1 MTSVHWSGI
10 RARRLSSH
18 HGEFC
23 KLFCSHTSRDVDF
36 FSEDG
41 SRSGEQLLNMIGMCS
56 AFSIG
61 GQILTIGAPKGSISN
76 VFLCKVHS
84 SPPVT
89 FSVVASAHD
98 PSKPAADKSSK
109 HQQIKL
115 WMVTLSAA
123 GDFNLDERKILADT
137 HVTFSDD
144 GYCLPSNIYAG
155 CRYDPI
161 CIQGA
166 SFQLQRPD
174 FRSLYDVGGASHEAV
189 KCALDMVKRGAA
201 GQQISKD
208 LKDLLNV
215 DADNHKAL
223 KFALDVVRKSAL
235 DSDMSAYLNAL
246 FSTDPEDH
254 AALKSALDYIK
265 QGLHGADFKYPG
277 VIDFRNKLCH
287 NLLTLDARSFDA
299 LVSCARNVFLGIQ
312 MIHPFVAQEH
322 QPEYAG
328 GILADIDRIVQRDM
342 RVAALTDQEIKILVQ
357 QREQM
362 LEERDRLKV
371 RLSRKFD
378 SFAPCLKRDIQDQ
391 LVPGALLLLL
401 PVCIFIS

>member
-1 MTSVHWSGI
+1 MHWSGI
-10 RARRLSSH
+10 RARRLCSH

-36 FSEDG
+36 FNDEG

-61 GQILTIGAPKGSISN
+61 GQILTIAAPKASMSN
-76 VFLCKVHS
+76 VFACTVHS
-84 SPPVT
+84 TPPVT

-98 PSKPAADKSSK
+98 PSKPAADKTSK
-109 HQQIKL
+109 HQQVKL

-123 GDFNLDERKILADT
+123 GGFNLDERKLVADT

-144 GYCLPSNIYAG
+144 GNGLPSNIYAG

-174 FRSLYDVGGASHEAV
+174 FRSLFDVDGASYEAV
-189 KCALDMVKRGAA
+189 KRALDMVKRGAA

-215 DADNHKAL
+215 DVNNHTAL

-235 DSDMSAYLNAL
+235 DPDMSAYLNAL
-246 FSTDPEDH
+246 LSTNPGDH
-254 AALKSALDYIK
+254 AALKSALDDVR
-265 QGLHGADFKYPG
+265 QGLHGAEFKYPG
-277 VIDFRNKLCH
+277 VVDFRNKLCH
-287 NLLTLDARSFDA
+287 NLLTLDTRSFDA
-299 LVSCARNVFLGIQ
+299 LVSRARNVFLGIQ
-312 MIHPFVAQEH
+312 TIQPLIAQEQQAEH
-322 QPEYAG
+322 SGE
-328 GILADIDRIVQRDM
+328 ILADIDRIVQRDM
-342 RVAALTDQEIKILVQ
+342 RVAALTEHEIKILVQ
-357 QREQM
+357 QREEM

-378 SFAPCLKRDIQDQ
+378 SFAPCLKKDIQDQ
-391 LVPGALLLLL
+391 LVPGVLLFLLHA
-401 PVCIFIS
+401 CIS